1 MEFVPVDSTRDNTLH
16 VCLSPQPITQNRH
29 HRQPHRFVCSFI
41 FITTRSYI
49 YMCVDSGSFLVI
61 IYCRNLLIC
70 LLLAFHKCRQRR
82 ESIVPHQL
90 PTVTARRL
98 GAPCRSSG
106 PRYNSL
112 HTPRR
117 RRPVLSSITPIAWNE
132 HRSYIHTCMIHGVE

>member
-1 MEFVPVDSTRDNTLH
+1 MPVDSTRDNTLH

-29 HRQPHRFVCSFI
+29 HRQPHRFVSSFI
-41 FITTRSYI
+41 IITTRSYLYI

-117 RRPVLSSITPIAWNE
+117 RRPVLSSITPIGTNIVAT
-132 HRSYIHTCMIHGVE
+132 YIHA